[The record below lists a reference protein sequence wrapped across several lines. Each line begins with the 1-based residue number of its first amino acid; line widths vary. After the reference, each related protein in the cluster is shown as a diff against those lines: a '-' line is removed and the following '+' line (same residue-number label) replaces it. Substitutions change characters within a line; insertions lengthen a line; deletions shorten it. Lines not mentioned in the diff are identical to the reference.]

1 MSRKTL
7 GLLALLLGL
16 SCGVALAQTPVTVTL
31 GAPRQAVGPLTLGGV
46 NHGVYMQVVDVR
58 EEVAA
63 LGLTSLR
70 FPPGNIAD
78 DAPLD
83 ETLVDA
89 FEAQWRLLGE
99 PPVLVVLNL
108 FSGTPEAGA
117 EAARLLL
124 ERGISVLAWEIGNE
138 PNLYGANRGDASWT
152 PEKYCQQFRAFKEA
166 LTPID
171 PSIPLAGPATS
182 GGSDAEPYLRE
193 VLRLCGDAID
203 ILSWHIYPTDGSASD
218 EDALD
223 SSSRVSETIRR
234 YRDWVRDPEYNPL
247 GFERDL
253 RLAITE
259 FGLSWRSQTYRHLDD
274 IVAALWLADALGR
287 MATEGLELS
296 HYFALQG
303 TGGHGLLDATG
314 WKRPTYYVFELLKD
328 FSGMVLEASS
338 SQESLRAYAA
348 RDDEALRVLLVNLS
362 SEAASVTLTSFSA
375 TDLSGEMSLK
385 TLSEAGIDPFSNE
398 PAYTVTQQE
407 ASDPVSVP
415 GRALVALE
423 LARP

>member
-1 MSRKTL
+1 MRRTL
-7 GLLALLLGL
+7 VLLALLFGL
-16 SCGVALAQTPVTVTL
+16 SCGVALAQTSVTVTL
-31 GAPRQAVGPLTLGGV
+31 GKPRQMIKPLATGGV
-46 NHGVYMQVVDVR
+46 NHGVYMQVVDAL
-58 EEVAA
+58 EDIAA
-63 LGLTSLR
+63 LELTSLR

-78 DAPLD
+78 EQPLD
-83 ETLVDA
+83 VALVSA

-99 PPVLVVLNL
+99 PPVLVALNL

-124 ERGISVLAWEIGNE
+124 DRGVEVLAWEIGNE
-138 PNLYGANRGDASWT
+138 PDLYGPNRGDPSWT
-152 PEKYCQQFRAFKEA
+152 PEKYCRQFRAFKA
-166 LTPID
+166 TLAPID
-171 PSIPLAGPATS
+171 SSIPLAGPAVS
-182 GGSDAEPYLRE
+182 GGSGAEAYLRE

-234 YRDWVRDPEYNPL
+234 YRDWTRDPEYNPL
-247 GFERDL
+247 GSERDIQ
-253 RLAITE
+253 LAVTE
-259 FGLSWRSQTYRHLDD
+259 FGLSWRSQTYRHLSD

-338 SQESLRAYAA
+338 SRESLRAYAA

-362 SEAASVTLTSFSA
+362 SEAASVTLIGFSA
-375 TDLSGEMSLK
+375 TGLSGEISLK
-385 TLSEAGIDPFSNE
+385 TLSEAGIDPFSDE

-423 LARP
+423 LSAP